1 MCVGACVLAC
11 VFGVEW
17 RCVGTGR
24 EFAGPTRTL
33 DGLSEGT
40 ALILG
45 EKEGRAAAAS
55 PLSSVRTGLPHRR
68 LSLPLQSPNP
78 LFPSLHPVAPQFTL
92 RL

>member
-1 MCVGACVLAC
+1 MCEGACVRAC

-33 DGLSEGT
+33 DRVSEGA
-40 ALILG
+40 ALTPG
-45 EKEGRAAAAS
+45 KKEGRAAAAS
-55 PLSSVRTGLPHRR
+55 LSSVRTGLPHRH

-92 RL
+92 LL